1 MDTKHKEFLM
11 IKLFRTT
18 FAILFAMLFSVSA
31 WANSSDGSD
40 PKTVIETTVNH
51 IIEVLEARQ
60 DTSKL
65 TSKDRDAIRQS
76 VEGRFDYTAMAS
88 RSLGKPWKKL
98 GGVQQTHFTSVFRE
112 LLERSYGNRL
122 SEYKGQKVIFADAEL
137 KGDKARVES
146 TVIDGTR
153 ETPVEYRLHQTETG
167 WQVYD
172 IRIEG
177 TSMVR
182 TFYQDFK
189 STLDNGGYEYLLK
202 TLEDKVTKLKE
213 KDND

>member
-1 MDTKHKEFLM
+1 M
-11 IKLFRTT
+11 IKMIRTS
-18 FAILFAMLFSVSA
+18 FAILFAMLFSISA
-31 WANSSDGSD
+31 WASNGD
-40 PKTVIETTVNH
+40 PKTVIESTVNQ
-51 IIEVLEARQ
+51 IVEVLEARE
-60 DTSKL
+60 DTNKL
-65 TSKDRDAIRQS
+65 TSEDRDAIRQS
-76 VEGRFDYTAMAS
+76 VEGRFDYAAMAR

-98 GGVQQTHFTSVFRE
+98 GGVQQTHFTTVFRE

-122 SEYKGQKVIFADAEL
+122 SEYNGQKIVFADAEIR
-137 KGDKARVES
+137 KKKARVES

-153 ETPVEYRLHQTETG
+153 ETPVEYRLHETTSG

-189 STLDNGGYEYLLK
+189 ATLDNGGYEHLLK
-202 TLEDKVTKLKE
+202 TLEDKIARLKA
-213 KDND
+213 KD